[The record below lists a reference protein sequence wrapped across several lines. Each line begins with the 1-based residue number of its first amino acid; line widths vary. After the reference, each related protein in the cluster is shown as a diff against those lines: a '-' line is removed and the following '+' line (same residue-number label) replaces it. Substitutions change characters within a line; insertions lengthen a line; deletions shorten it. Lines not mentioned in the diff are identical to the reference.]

1 MKQDMFL
8 FRTKLSVLIMA
19 LPVTHEGL
27 EKPATLDLILITPIE
42 IAELKRNIRCKIL
55 RHYLSR

>member
-1 MKQDMFL
+1 
-8 FRTKLSVLIMA
+8 MA

-27 EKPATLDLILITPIE
+27 EKPVTLDLILITPIE

>member
-1 MKQDMFL
+1 
-8 FRTKLSVLIMA
+8 MA